1 MRNETP
7 LRIIAEIGV
16 NHNGEVDLA
25 KRLVDEA
32 QKAGATAVKF
42 QTFDVDSIIV
52 KNAPKATYHIETTGT
67 DDHGSWYQLLQSQAL
82 TKAEFQ
88 CLFEYSRELGLEFIS
103 TPYDIPSANLLRDI
117 GCSTVKIAST
127 DVNNFPLLRAVC
139 EFSSEVILS
148 TGMSDLSEVLGAM
161 SVLSEK
167 PVDKITL
174 LQCTSNYP
182 VPLDQSNI
190 AVLNGYR
197 SIFGERVSVGFSDH
211 VLSDIPSIMAVA
223 LGARTFEKH
232 ITLDKT
238 MLGPDHRS
246 SLTPAEFSE
255 YTDALLQA
263 YAALGDGI
271 KRVMPCERENKS
283 KLQKFVV
290 ANRRVA
296 VGETIDQEAFGLKR
310 NGGIGLSAFYWD
322 QVEGKRVCRV
332 IESGDS
338 LGWKDIES

>member
-1 MRNETP
+1 MHNKTP

-16 NHNGEVDLA
+16 NHNGDVALA
-25 KRLVDEA
+25 RRLIDEA
-32 QKAGATAVKF
+32 KKAGATAVKF

-67 DDHGSWYQLLQSQAL
+67 DDDGSWYQLLQSQAL
-82 TKAEFQ
+82 SKAEFQ
-88 CLFEYSRELGLEFIS
+88 CLLEYSRDLGLEFIS
-103 TPYDIPSANLLRDI
+103 TPYDIPSADLLRDI

-127 DVNNFPLLRAVC
+127 DVNNYPLLRTVC

-148 TGMSDLSEVLGAM
+148 TGMSDWSEVIGAM
-161 SVLSEK
+161 SILSEK
-167 PVDKITL
+167 AMDKITL

-182 VPLDQSNI
+182 VPVDQSNI

-197 SIFGERVSVGFSDH
+197 SFFGERVSVGFSDH
-211 VLSDIPSIMAVA
+211 VLSNIPSIMAVA
-223 LGARTFEKH
+223 LGARIFEKH

-238 MLGPDHRS
+238 MPGPDHRS
-246 SLTPAEFSE
+246 SLTPAEFTA
-255 YTDALLQA
+255 YVDALLQA
-263 YAALGDGI
+263 YGALGDGM

-283 KLQKFVV
+283 KLQKFLV

-296 VGETIDQEAFGLKR
+296 VGEIIDQEAFGLKR
-310 NGGIGLSAFYWD
+310 NGGVGLSAIYWD
-322 QVEGKRVCRV
+322 QVVGKRVCRI